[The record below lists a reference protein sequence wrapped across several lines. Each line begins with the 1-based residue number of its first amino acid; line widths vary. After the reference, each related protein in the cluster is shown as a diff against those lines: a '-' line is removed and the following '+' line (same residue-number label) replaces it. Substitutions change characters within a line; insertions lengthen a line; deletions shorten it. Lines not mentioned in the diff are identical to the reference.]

1 MSCFTQIILLKGTYK
16 MFSLK
21 KTVSL
26 IHKEGWK
33 FATIF
38 FLTSLLL
45 LMVWLPFA
53 IIGFLLTFFVVW
65 FFRDPDRKTPNIK
78 NKIISPADGK
88 ICLIDKAK
96 PPKELL
102 MDSKE
107 MFRICV
113 FMNVFN
119 VHVNRSPVKGTI
131 REIVYKKGQFLNAS
145 LDKASE
151 KNERNSLIIETDDNK
166 EIIVTQIAGLIAR
179 RILSF
184 VNNKDKIDAGERFG
198 LIRFGSRVD
207 IYLPEGSKAA
217 VKIGDTV
224 KAGET
229 IIGSL

>member
-38 FLTSLLL
+38 FLTSSLL

-184 VNNKDKIDAGERFG
+184 VNDKDKIDVGERFG

>member
-38 FLTSLLL
+38 FLTSSLL

-88 ICLIDKAK
+88 ICLIDRAK
-96 PPKELL
+96 PPKELS

>member
-26 IHKEGWK
+26 IHREGWK

-88 ICLIDKAK
+88 ICLIDRAK
-96 PPKELL
+96 PPKELS

-184 VNNKDKIDAGERFG
+184 VSNKDKIDAGERFG